1 MDHFQYRG
9 GVLHAEDVS
18 LPRIAAVV
26 GTPAYVYSTAT
37 MERHYRVFAEGF
49 AGTDAL
55 ICYALKAN
63 SNQAVI
69 RTFAELGAGAD
80 VVSIGE
86 LKRALA
92 AGVPPQKIVFA
103 GVGKTREE
111 MAAALEAGIFQF
123 NVESEPELELLSEAA
138 AARGQVA
145 PVAVRV
151 NPDVDALTHAK
162 ISTGKRE
169 NKFGIPWDRARA
181 VYERARRL
189 PGVKAV
195 GVAVHIGS
203 QLTDLAPFE
212 QAFRRVGEL
221 AQALRQEGHPIER
234 LDLGGGLGIPYQAG
248 SNAMPPP
255 PADYAAMARRT
266 VGHLGFKLVLEPGRL
281 LVGNAGVLLARVI
294 YVKTEGRRFVI
305 IDAAMNDLIRPS
317 MYDAWHDIAPVRE
330 PRPGAPAEAADIVG
344 PVCESADVLAA
355 NRKIPPLAPDDL
367 IAIRSAGAYGA
378 VMSSTYNSRALAPEV
393 LVKGAEFAI
402 VRRRQSLEELIAL
415 DALPPW
421 LEPPKRGGPA

>member
-1 MDHFQYRG
+1 MDHFAYRG
-9 GVLHAEDVS
+9 GVLHAEDVP
-18 LPRIAAVV
+18 LPRIAAAV

-37 MERHYRVFAEGF
+37 MARHYRVFADGF
-49 AGTDAL
+49 AGADAL

-80 VVSIGE
+80 VVSLGE

-92 AGVPPQKIVFA
+92 AGVPADKIVFA

-123 NVESEPELELLSEAA
+123 NVESEPELELLSEVAES
-138 AARGQVA
+138 RGLVA

-181 VYERARRL
+181 VYERARGL

-203 QLTDLAPFE
+203 QLTELAPFE
-212 QAFRRVGEL
+212 RAFRRVGEL
-221 AQALRQEGHPIER
+221 ASGLREAGHPIER

-248 SNAMPPP
+248 ANAMPPL

-266 VGHLGFKLVLEPGRL
+266 VGGLGFKLVLEPGRL

-317 MYDAWHDIAPVRE
+317 MYDAWHDVAPVRE
-330 PRPGAPAEAADIVG
+330 SAGEAAEPADIVG
-344 PVCESADVLAA
+344 PICESADVLAA
-355 NRKIPPLAPDDL
+355 NRPVPPLAPDDL

-378 VMSSTYNSRALAPEV
+378 VMSSTYNTRALAPEV
-393 LVKGAEFAI
+393 LVQGAEFAV
-402 VRRRQSLEELIAL
+402 VRRRQTLDELIAL

-421 LEPPKRGGPA
+421 LDAPKRSAPG

>member
-9 GVLHAEDVS
+9 GVLHAEDVP
-18 LPRIAAVV
+18 LPRIAAAV

-37 MERHYRVFAEGF
+37 MTRHYRVFAEGF
-49 AGTDAL
+49 AGADAL

-69 RTFAELGAGAD
+69 RTLAELGAGAD
-80 VVSIGE
+80 VVSLGE

-92 AGVPPQKIVFA
+92 AGVPAEKIVFA

-111 MAAALEAGIFQF
+111 MAAALDAGIYQF
-123 NVESEPELELLSEAA
+123 NVESEPELEALSEV
-138 AARGQVA
+138 ARAKGVVA
-145 PVAVRV
+145 PFALRV
-151 NPDVDALTHAK
+151 NPDVDAQTHAK
-162 ISTGKRE
+162 ISTGKLE
-169 NKFGIPWDRARA
+169 NKFGVPLARAPA
-181 VYERARRL
+181 VYERARSL
-189 PGVKAV
+189 PGVRPV

-203 QLTDLAPFE
+203 QLVDLAPFE

-221 AQALRQEGHPIER
+221 AQALRAAGHPIER

-248 SNAMPPP
+248 SNAMPPL
-255 PADYAAMARRT
+255 PADYAAMVRRT
-266 VGHLGFKLVLEPGRL
+266 VGHLGFRLVLEPGRL

-317 MYDAWHDIAPVRE
+317 LYDAWHDIAPVRE
-330 PRPGAPAEAADIVG
+330 PRGGPLEPADIVG
-344 PVCESADVLAA
+344 PVCESGDVLAA
-355 NRKIPPLAPDDL
+355 NRPVPPLAPDDL
-367 IAIRSAGAYGA
+367 IAVRSAGAYGA
-378 VMSSTYNSRALAPEV
+378 VMSSTYNTRALAPEV
-393 LVKGAEFAI
+393 LVKGAEFAV
-402 VRRRQSLEELIAL
+402 VRRRQTLDELIAL

-421 LEPPKRGGPA
+421 LDPPKRSGPG